1 MSAREVVKQ
10 NLRDIKITD
19 AQIDPFGYCNAKCWF
34 CPVRYEKNPSATAK
48 HMPVDL
54 VDKVFSEIKKEQ
66 TTKDG
71 VVAAEFWHFYT
82 AHYNEVLLYKYL
94 DEMLF
99 LAEYY
104 NYKTM
109 VLSNGSN
116 LTEEKLQVLSKRRE
130 AIASINLNIP
140 AFEEELWK
148 ERSGITR
155 HGFDVIEKNV
165 KNTMKMF
172 PDMVENGS
180 LSIGINIPAES
191 ITKQQNPDVVLMERA
206 PKLREREADEQ
217 LSRAKSMFPKLNI
230 YLVDFLVDRA
240 GILEDFSVLSN
251 KNMVNK
257 IKQNNRNVVGC
268 SNGNNGRVYGWLHVN
283 SIGDTFLCC
292 NDYNFDYVFGN
303 LATQNLKDIWLGDRH
318 EEMILS
324 AYKEICAK
332 CVSAVWGDQ

>member
-1 MSAREVVKQ
+1 MVKQ
-10 NLRDIKITD
+10 SLRGIKITD

-48 HMPVDL
+48 HMSVDL
-54 VDKVFSEIKKEQ
+54 LDKVFSEIKKEQ
-66 TTKDG
+66 TAKDG
-71 VVAAEFWHFYT
+71 VVSKEFWHFYT

-104 NYKTM
+104 KYKTM
-109 VLSNGSN
+109 VLSNGLN

-155 HGFDVIEKNV
+155 HGFDVIEQNV
-165 KNTMKMF
+165 RNTMKMF
-172 PDMVENGS
+172 PEMVENGS
-180 LSIGINIPAES
+180 LSIGINIPTEN
-191 ITKQQNPDVVLMERA
+191 ITKQQNADVVLMERA
-206 PKLREREADEQ
+206 PKLREREAEEQ
-217 LSRAKSMFPKLNI
+217 LSRAKNMFPKLNI
-230 YLVDFLVDRA
+230 YLVNFLVDRA
-240 GILEDFSVLSN
+240 GILEDFSILSN
-251 KNMVNK
+251 KNMINK
-257 IKQNNRNVVGC
+257 IKQKNQNVVGC

-292 NDYNFDYVFGN
+292 NDYNFNYVFGN
-303 LATQNLKDIWLGDRH
+303 LAIQNLKDIWLGDRH

-324 AYKEICAK
+324 AYKEICTR
-332 CVSAVWGDQ
+332 CVSAVWGNQ

>member
-10 NLRDIKITD
+10 NLRGIKITD

-34 CPVRYEKNPSATAK
+34 CPVRYEKNPPATAK

-71 VVAAEFWHFYT
+71 VVSAEFWHFYT

-104 NYKTM
+104 KYKTM

-130 AIASINLNIP
+130 AIASIYLNIP
-140 AFEEELWK
+140 AFEEGLWK

-155 HGFDVIEKNV
+155 HGFDVIEQNIR
-165 KNTMKMF
+165 NTMKMF
-172 PDMVENGS
+172 PEMVENGS
-180 LSIGINIPAES
+180 LSIGINIPAEK
-191 ITKQQNPDVVLMERA
+191 ITKQQKADVVLMERA
-206 PKLREREADEQ
+206 PQLREREAEEQ

-240 GILEDFSVLSN
+240 GILDNFSVLSN
-251 KNMVNK
+251 KNMVSK

-292 NDYNFDYVFGN
+292 NDYNFNYVFGN
-303 LATQNLKDIWLGDRH
+303 LATQNLKDIWLGDLH

-324 AYKEICAK
+324 AYKEICTK
-332 CVSAVWGDQ
+332 CVSAIWGNE